1 MIFVIGS
8 QIGHTTSGHGTIVV
22 VAAAVVVVVSAAVV
36 VVSAAV
42 VVVSAAVV
50 VVVSAAVVVVVS
62 AAVVVVVCVWQ
73 FVKSAKTFGTK
84 YSQMHTLTHAQG
96 LFNPSPV
103 DASQKI
109 GTVK

>member
-1 MIFVIGS
+1 M
-8 QIGHTTSGHGTIVV
+8 

-50 VVVSAAVVVVVS
+50 VVVSAAV
-62 AAVVVVVCVWQ
+62 VVVVVCVWQ